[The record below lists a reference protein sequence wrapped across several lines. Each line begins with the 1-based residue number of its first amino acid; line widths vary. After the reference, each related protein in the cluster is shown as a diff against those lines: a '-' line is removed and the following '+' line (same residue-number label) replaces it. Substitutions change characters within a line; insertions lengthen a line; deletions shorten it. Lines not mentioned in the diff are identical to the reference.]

1 MMKNKIKFEYILLFL
16 ISFQACAYGT
26 LGNSTEER
34 STELQALFRIMDER
48 RAIIS
53 PWLYYSDD
61 QGDSDIGSFTLSGS
75 STYQIQLTQNEV
87 VLGSISMLFK
97 APENSFSV
105 SSSSADGKVHVFH
118 SGGSETPTSGTGS
131 YSQKYGITGS
141 FSPGDI
147 SVSDFNTLTGPVKRQ
162 SLSPFPAVPYGT
174 LEHIYGEF
182 SDLLLTFQI
191 FNGSTTKTVHV
202 ELREAEFQVEAS
214 CDLEIPYKKNV
225 PFSIGFRTDGLLSQ
239 RAGSSFSILDGIFAL
254 SSSEITINDFQNTTL
269 YSEIQENL
277 ETSGQV
283 LVLYSCF

>member
-16 ISFQACAYGT
+16 LSFQACAHGT

-48 RAIIS
+48 RAVIS

-75 STYQIQLTQNEV
+75 SSYQIQLTQNEV
-87 VLGSISMLFK
+87 VLESISMLFK

-105 SSSSADGKVHVFH
+105 SSSSAGSKYHVFH
-118 SGGSETPTSGTGS
+118 SGGSETPTTGTGS
-131 YSQKYGITGS
+131 YSKKYGIKGS

-147 SVSDFNTLTGPVKRQ
+147 STSDFTSLTGPVKRQ

-174 LEHIYGEF
+174 LAHIYGEF

-214 CDLEIPYKKNV
+214 CELEIPYTKNV

-239 RAGSSFSILDGIFAL
+239 RAGSSFSILDGIFAI
-254 SSSEITINDFQNTTL
+254 SGSEITINDFQNTNL
-269 YSEIQENL
+269 YSEILENL
-277 ETSGQV
+277 DTSGQV

>member
-48 RAIIS
+48 RAIID

-75 STYQIQLTQNEV
+75 STYQIQLTENEV
-87 VLGSISMLFK
+87 VLESISMLFK

-105 SSSSADGKVHVFH
+105 SSSSADGKVHAFH
-118 SGGSETPTSGTGS
+118 SGGSETPTPGTGS
-131 YSQKYGITGS
+131 YSQKYGIQGS

-174 LEHIYGEF
+174 LQHIYGEF

-191 FNGSTTKTVHV
+191 FNGSTTKTIHV

-239 RAGSSFSILDGIFAL
+239 RAGSSFSILDGIFAI
-254 SSSEITINDFQNTTL
+254 SGSEITINDFQNTTL

>member
-1 MMKNKIKFEYILLFL
+1 MKNRIKFEYILLFL
-16 ISFQACAYGT
+16 VSFQACAYGT

-61 QGDSDIGSFTLSGS
+61 QGDSDIGSFLLNGN
-75 STYQIQLTQNEV
+75 TYQIQLTENEV
-87 VLGSISMLFK
+87 VLESISMLFK

-105 SSSSADGKVHVFH
+105 SSSSADDKYHVFH
-118 SGGSETPTSGTGS
+118 SGGSETPTTGTGS
-131 YSQKYGITGS
+131 YSKKYGIKGS

-147 SVSDFNTLTGPVKRQ
+147 SISDFNALTGPVKKQ
-162 SLSPFPAVPYGT
+162 SLSPFPSVPYGT

-239 RAGSSFSILDGIFAL
+239 RAGSSFSILDAIFAL
-254 SSSEITINDFQNTTL
+254 SGSEITINDFQNTTI
-269 YSEIQENL
+269 YSEILENL
-277 ETSGQV
+277 DTSGQV
-283 LVLYSCF
+283 MVLYSCF

>member
-1 MMKNKIKFEYILLFL
+1 MKNRIKFEYILLFL
-16 ISFQACAYGT
+16 LSFQACTYGT

-61 QGDSDIGSFTLSGS
+61 QGDPDIGSFALSGS
-75 STYQIQLTQNEV
+75 SNTYQIQLIQNEV
-87 VLGSISMLFK
+87 VLESISMLFK
-97 APENSFSV
+97 APESSFSV
-105 SSSSADGKVHVFH
+105 SSSSTDGKYTTFH
-118 SGGSETPTSGTGS
+118 SGGSETPTPGTGS

-141 FSPGDI
+141 FSAGDI
-147 SVSDFNTLTGPVKRQ
+147 SVSDFNALTGPVKRQ

-202 ELREAEFQVEAS
+202 ELRGAEFQVEAS
-214 CDLEIPYKKNV
+214 CDIEIPYKKNV

-239 RAGSSFSILDGIFAL
+239 RAGSSVSILDGIFAL
-254 SSSEITINDFQNTTL
+254 SGSEITINDFQNTTL
-269 YSEIQENL
+269 YSEIRENL

>member
-1 MMKNKIKFEYILLFL
+1 MMKNRIKFEYILLFL
-16 ISFQACAYGT
+16 VSFQACAYGT

-61 QGDSDIGSFTLSGS
+61 QGDSDIGSFLLNGN
-75 STYQIQLTQNEV
+75 TYQIQLTENEV
-87 VLGSISMLFK
+87 VLESISMLFK

-105 SSSSADGKVHVFH
+105 SSSSADDKYHVFH
-118 SGGSETPTSGTGS
+118 SGGSETPTTGTGS
-131 YSQKYGITGS
+131 YSKKYGIKGS

-147 SVSDFNTLTGPVKRQ
+147 SISDFNALTGPVKKQ
-162 SLSPFPAVPYGT
+162 SLSPFPSVPYGT

-239 RAGSSFSILDGIFAL
+239 RAGSSFSILDAIFAL
-254 SSSEITINDFQNTTL
+254 SGSEITINDFQNTTI
-269 YSEIQENL
+269 YSEILENL
-277 ETSGQV
+277 DTSGQV
-283 LVLYSCF
+283 MVLYSCF

>member
-16 ISFQACAYGT
+16 LSFQACAYGN

-34 STELQALFRIMDER
+34 STELQALFRIFDER

-61 QGDSDIGSFTLSGS
+61 QGDSDIGSFTLNGS
-75 STYQIQLTQNEV
+75 SSYQIQLTGNEV
-87 VLGSISMLFK
+87 VLESISMLFR

-105 SSSSADGKVHVFH
+105 SSSSSDSKYHVFH
-118 SGGSETPTSGTGS
+118 DGGSETPTTGTGS
-131 YSQKYGITGS
+131 YSKKYGIKGS

-147 SVSDFNTLTGPVKRQ
+147 SISDFNTLTGPVKRQ
-162 SLSPFPAVPYGT
+162 SLSPFPPVPYGT

-191 FNGSTTKTVHV
+191 FNGSSTKTVHV

-214 CDLEIPYKKNV
+214 CDLEIPYKKNT

-239 RAGSSFSILDGIFAL
+239 RAGSSVSILDGIFAL
-254 SSSEITINDFQNTTL
+254 SGSEITINDFQNTTL
-269 YSEIQENL
+269 YSEILENL
-277 ETSGQV
+277 ETNGQV